1 MLVKDD
7 PLMKCFSALLAS
19 IAVLL
24 PAAAAGGASAKAGT
38 LNLTP
43 DGGEIAA
50 PMGFDVTSHNPWREL
65 LDAPYP
71 KPQEQVRIE
80 QRVIMRISPRP
91 QQPSRQDLLAELPR
105 SEPSAHIEERKIGS
119 CVPIQ
124 GIASVGTGQ
133 DDRLILFMRDRRI
146 VTAALEKS
154 CSARDFYSGFYIQ
167 RSEDGR
173 ICVKRDKIQSRAGA
187 KCEISQL
194 RQLVAVKD

>member
-1 MLVKDD
+1 
-7 PLMKCFSALLAS
+7 MKCFSALLAS

-24 PAAAAGGASAKAGT
+24 PAATAGGANAKTGI
-38 LNLTP
+38 LNLAP
-43 DGGEIAA
+43 DGSEVAA
-50 PMGFDVTSHNPWREL
+50 PMGFDVASENPWREL
-65 LDAPYP
+65 LDAPHP
-71 KPQEQVRIE
+71 KSQEQVRIE
-80 QRVIMRISPRP
+80 QRIIMRISPRP
-91 QQPSRQDLLAELPR
+91 QASRQDLLAELPR
-105 SEPSAHIEERKIGS
+105 SEPTAHIEERKIGS

-146 VTAALEKS
+146 VSAALEKT

>member
-1 MLVKDD
+1 MRFL
-7 PLMKCFSALLAS
+7 SAFFAS

-24 PAAAAGGASAKAGT
+24 PAATAGGANAETGA
-38 LNLTP
+38 LNLTA
-43 DGGEIAA
+43 DDSNIAA
-50 PMGFDVTSHNPWREL
+50 PMGFDVSSVSPWREL

-71 KPQEQVRIE
+71 RAQEQVRIE
-80 QRVIMRISPRP
+80 QRVILRVSPRP
-91 QQPSRQDLLAELPR
+91 QPSRQDLLADLPR

-119 CVPIQ
+119 CVPIR
-124 GIASVGTGQ
+124 GIASVGTSQ

-154 CSARDFYSGFYIQ
+154 CSARDFYSGFYIE

-173 ICVKRDKIQSRAGA
+173 ICIKRDKIQSRAGA
-187 KCEISQL
+187 KCEIQQL